1 MRAPR
6 GLRAQAAVLVVA
18 CVAFS
23 LFVHVERQSTEQ
35 ELDAQR
41 RANER
46 LGQALAELRAAR
58 ARRPARGIDSLS

>member
-35 ELDAQR
+35 ELDA
-41 RANER
+41 
-46 LGQALAELRAAR
+46 
-58 ARRPARGIDSLS
+58 